1 MEYLVKSGSPEK
13 QRVGCVVVGIFDR
26 RKPSTQAEALDEAS
40 GGLIASVMRRGDM
53 DGKLGQTT
61 LLHGLDDL
69 FCDRILLVGCGKERD
84 FNVRSYR
91 KACQAAAKELDAMGG
106 VDAAIYLTELNVRG
120 RDDFAWQV
128 KQALLTFE
136 DGFYRFEAC
145 RGPGYEKHSRKLSR
159 IVFQVPRR
167 SDLPAAERGVDE
179 GVATANGVKF
189 AKDLGNMPGN
199 ICTPSYLAEQAVAL
213 ADAQKSIKTNVLEE
227 ADMESLGM
235 GALLGVSRGSRQPAK
250 LIVMEY
256 MAGPKNAKPIVLVG
270 KGVTFDAGG
279 ISIKPGAGMDEMKY
293 DMGGAASVFGAVQAA
308 AELGLPI
315 NVVGVIPATE
325 NLPDGNAY
333 KPGDILTS
341 MSGQTIEVLNTD
353 AEGRLALADALTYVE
368 RNYQPD
374 AVVDM
379 ATLTGACV
387 VALGSHAAGLWSNN
401 SPLRRSLRDA
411 GDLVGDRAWPMP
423 LWEDYQS
430 QLDSNF
436 ADMANVG
443 GKEAGSITAASFLHR
458 FARKLRWAHL
468 DIAGVAWKSGKE
480 KGATGR
486 PVGLLVQYLIERA
499 NAGSA

>member
-26 RKPSTQAEALDEAS
+26 RKPSMQAEAMDEAS

-61 LLHGLDDL
+61 LLHGLDAM

-84 FNVRSYR
+84 FNAGAYQ
-91 KACQAAAKELDAMGG
+91 KACSAAASELDRMGG
-106 VDAAIYLTELNVRG
+106 VDAAFYLTELNVKG
-120 RDDFAWQV
+120 RDDFRWQV
-128 KQALLTFE
+128 KQALLTIE
-136 DGFYRFEAC
+136 DQLYRFEAC
-145 RGPGYEKHSRKLSR
+145 RGISYEKHTRKLAR
-159 IVFQVPRR
+159 LIFQVPRR

-199 ICTPSYLAEQAVAL
+199 ICTPTYLAEQAAEL
-213 ADAQKSIKTNVLEE
+213 ANRQSGVKTQVLEE
-227 ADMESLGM
+227 KAMESLGM
-235 GALLGVSRGSRQPAK
+235 GALLGVSRGSREPAK

-256 MAGPKNAKPIVLVG
+256 MNGPKNGKPIVLVG

-279 ISIKPGAGMDEMKY
+279 ISLKPGAAMDEMKY
-293 DMGGAASVFGAVQAA
+293 DMGGAASVFGALQAA
-308 AELGLPI
+308 AELELPL
-315 NVVGVIPATE
+315 NVVGVIPSTE

-368 RNYQPD
+368 RNYEAD
-374 AVVDM
+374 AVIDM

-387 VALGSHAAGLWSNN
+387 IALGAHAAGLYANN
-401 SPLRRSLRDA
+401 SPLRRALRDA

-423 LWEDYQS
+423 VWEDYQS
-430 QLDSNF
+430 DLDSNF

-443 GKEAGSITAASFLHR
+443 GRAGGSITAACFLHR
-458 FARKLRWAHL
+458 FARRLRWAHL

-486 PVGLLVQYLIERA
+486 PVGLLVQYLVERA
-499 NAGSA
+499 GQAA